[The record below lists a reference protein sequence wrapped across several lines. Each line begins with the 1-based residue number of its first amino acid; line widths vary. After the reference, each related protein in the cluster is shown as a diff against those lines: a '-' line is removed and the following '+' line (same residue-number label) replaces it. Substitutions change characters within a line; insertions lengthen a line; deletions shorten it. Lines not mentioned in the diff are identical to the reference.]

1 MALTPLQTGEPTA
14 DLVILLARVLFGAT
28 IAFMGLNHFMQGA
41 SMAEYAGY
49 KGVPAPGVLVPLTG
63 GMIVFGGLGIVLG
76 FYPTLAAGALLVF
89 LLVTTPVMH
98 NFWAV
103 GEDEQQAEMINFLKN
118 VLMIGGALV
127 FFGLAGAP
135 EGWAYALNIGL

>member
-1 MALTPLQTGEPTA
+1 
-14 DLVILLARVLFGAT
+14 
-28 IAFMGLNHFMQGA
+28 
-41 SMAEYAGY
+41 
-49 KGVPAPGVLVPLTG
+49 TG
-63 GMIVFGGLGIVLG
+63 GMIVFGGLGVVLG
-76 FYPTLAAGALLVF
+76 VYPTLAAGALLVF